1 MYLLPSHP
9 ILPVLPEQENERVF
23 IGGVAERG
31 LLIRPEVVQA
41 SYLTTYC
48 AHPCGFMT
56 ADQAATRVESHST

>member
-1 MYLLPSHP
+1 MYLLPVRP
-9 ILPVLPEQENERVF
+9 IPPALLEQENERVF

-48 AHPCGFMT
+48 VHPLPDC
-56 ADQAATRVESHST
+56 